1 MSWLPINLMDLKDNT
16 CPCPPIL
23 RESFVVCP
31 VFPRQACKSSDSL
44 YLLERMRSKFLD
56 CISYQIIF
64 ILKLTGIQ
72 LVDIPKMTGTLGPHS
87 SILKYYMQSFVVF
100 KIGWINFISL
110 KRLFMVQDKG
120 AHVFL
125 ILQNIF

>member
-1 MSWLPINLMDLKDNT
+1 
-16 CPCPPIL
+16 
-23 RESFVVCP
+23 
-31 VFPRQACKSSDSL
+31 
-44 YLLERMRSKFLD
+44 MRSKFLD

-87 SILKYYMQSFVVF
+87 SILEHYMQSFIVF
-100 KIGWINFISL
+100 KIGWINFLSL